1 MKTVNTAFS
10 QYHGDLMHLRTDK
23 KGDAAKT
30 IVENTDKLLKE
41 LRQNAVK
48 AIHAT
53 SKCAE
58 KATDDEDAN
67 EQDNDEN
74 DNDENDDQD
83 NDSHK
88 SSKKAEGN
96 FVVVLFSNLQSL
108 FGSHTVTVNTTT
120 ASASPST
127 GTAVTGGD
135 PKSIA
140 DEAVAA
146 MKLAFDD
153 AKTRLEALAT
163 SPTASPRAKASKT
176 PQPLRTDKRG
186 DSHGHGHSD
195 D

>member
-1 MKTVNTAFS
+1 VKTVNTAFS
-10 QYHGDLMHLRTDK
+10 QFHTDLMHLRTDN
-23 KGDAAKT
+23 KGDAGKA
-30 IVENTDKLLKE
+30 IVENADKVLKD

-53 SKCAE
+53 NTCAE

-67 EQDNDEN
+67 EQDNDDN
-74 DNDENDDQD
+74 DNDENDDDQGD
-83 NDSHK
+83 NDNHK
-88 SSKKAEGN
+88 SSSKAEGN

-108 FGSHTVTVNTTT
+108 FGNHTVTVNTTT

-127 GTAVTGGD
+127 TLTGGD

-153 AKTRLEALAT
+153 AKSQLDAL
-163 SPTASPRAKASKT
+163 PTPSPRAKASKS

-186 DSHGHGHSD
+186 DSHGHGHND
-195 D
+195 DD